1 MAAEQRRV
9 VCYDYAAKD
18 SEELDIVK
26 HETLTVLDSSGLW
39 WKVVNDKGQ
48 SGLIPSNYLYPPG
61 KGPAPTPAPSSGRT
75 DLKADEPAHM
85 YHQPDLMMNRAN
97 GPSLNITAKAK
108 YRYQGSREDELSLE
122 KGDEVIVMEKEAD
135 GWWKGR
141 CGAKI
146 GWFPYNYVEEVGV
159 AEVEPEKA
167 LPPQREKKFV
177 CGVIALYSFNSGN
190 PEELT
195 FQKGDLLDIVDQ
207 PEDDPDWWEARK
219 ANGQT
224 GLIPRNYV
232 EIVHDAEP
240 VFGSGGGGSGAGQHK
255 SAQASLPFSSHP
267 PPPFAHEVW
276 YHGRVARR
284 EAETLLNQRAAHGQ
298 FIVRSS
304 ETKVRKRSGK
314 RESVGRGGNEG
325 QKGKRERREGEKDG
339 SNRTWFCVCVY
350 ENGVLC

>member
-122 KGDEVIVMEKEAD
+122 KGDEV
-135 GWWKGR
+135 R
-141 CGAKI
+141 QT
-146 GWFPYNYVEEVGV
+146 VGGKDAV
-159 AEVEPEKA
+159 V
-167 LPPQREKKFV
+167 
-177 CGVIALYSFNSGN
+177 
-190 PEELT
+190 
-195 FQKGDLLDIVDQ
+195 QK
-207 PEDDPDWWEARK
+207 
-219 ANGQT
+219 
-224 GLIPRNYV
+224 
-232 EIVHDAEP
+232 
-240 VFGSGGGGSGAGQHK
+240 SGGSPTIMSRKWAWQR
-255 SAQASLPFSSHP
+255 
-267 PPPFAHEVW
+267 W
-276 YHGRVARR
+276 
-284 EAETLLNQRAAHGQ
+284 NQR
-298 FIVRSS
+298 
-304 ETKVRKRSGK
+304 KLCPL
-314 RESVGRGGNEG
+314 N
-325 QKGKRERREGEKDG
+325 ERRNLSAVSLHCTRSTRGTLR
-339 SNRTWFCVCVY
+339 S
-350 ENGVLC
+350 